1 MKYIVSVLKWIVE
14 NILLI
19 NILLAILLVF
29 FERRNPTTT
38 WLWLMILFFLPGIGF
53 LIYLFLGQDMRKK
66 KIFNVK
72 EEEDRYFDD
81 LVAKQEMS
89 LEKNKLNYNDPR
101 ISEHEDIIQ
110 YHLLSNS
117 AIYTQDNDVELYFSG
132 VDKFNALLSSIRN
145 AKEYIHMEYYII
157 RSDNIS
163 TEIVNTLIEKAKEGV
178 EVKLLYDGMGGR
190 SLPRN
195 YFKELINAGGEVAC
209 FFPPF
214 LPYISLRI
222 NYRNHRKICIIDG
235 TEGYVG
241 GFNIGDEYVGY
252 SKKFGYWRD
261 THCKIKGSAVKGLQW
276 RFLLDWR
283 FASKK
288 ELEVSERYFPN
299 VEGKGKTG
307 IQIVSSGPDSKWTSV
322 KDGYLKMIINA
333 KEKVYIQTPYFIPD
347 DSILEALKMAGLS
360 GVDVK
365 VMIPDKPDHP
375 FVYWASLSYIG
386 ELIEAGVKFYTY
398 QDGFMHSKVIIMD
411 DMVSS
416 VGTANLDIRSFKLN
430 FEVNAFIYDEK
441 VNSEITKH
449 ILKDLERCVEITSK
463 GYEKRS
469 IVVKFK
475 ESVSRLLS
483 PIL

>member
-1 MKYIVSVLKWIVE
+1 MNYVVSVLKWIVE

-53 LIYLFLGQDMRKK
+53 LIYLFLGQDMKK
-66 KIFNVK
+66 KKSFDVK
-72 EEEDRYFDD
+72 EEEDRFFDE

-89 LEKNKLNYNDPR
+89 IEKNKLSFNDPR
-101 ISEHEDIIQ
+101 ISKYEDIIQ

-117 AIYTQDNDVELYFSG
+117 AIYTQDNEVELYFSG

-163 TEIVNTLIEKAKEGV
+163 TQIVNAMTEKAKEGL

-195 YFKELINAGGEVAC
+195 YFKDLIQAGGEVAC

-214 LPYISLRI
+214 VPYISLRI

-241 GFNIGDEYVGY
+241 GFNIGDEYIGY

-261 THCKIKGSAVKGLQW
+261 THSKIMGNAAKGLQW

-283 FASKK
+283 FASPK

-333 KEKVYIQTPYFIPD
+333 KKKVYIQTPYFIPD

-365 VMIPDKPDHP
+365 VIIPDKPDHP

-386 ELIEAGVKFYTY
+386 ELLEAGVKFYTY

-411 DMVSS
+411 DIVSS

-430 FEVNAFIYDEK
+430 FEVNAFMYDEE
-441 VNSEITKH
+441 VNSKITKQ
-449 ILKDLERCVEITSK
+449 IIRDLERCVEITAE
-463 GYEKRS
+463 GYAKRS
-469 IVVKFK
+469 FVVKFK